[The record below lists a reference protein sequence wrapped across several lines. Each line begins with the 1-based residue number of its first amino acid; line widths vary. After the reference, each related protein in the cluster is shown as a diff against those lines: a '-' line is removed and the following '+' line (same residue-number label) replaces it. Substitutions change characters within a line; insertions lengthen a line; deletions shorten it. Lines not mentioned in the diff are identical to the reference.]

1 MWRSLFGK
9 YKEMVAAI
17 AVFLVLDAGVLLL
30 NFYTSYQIA
39 DDARAM
45 HLANRQSMLT
55 QRIFHSVDLIHDD
68 LQAGRDIEQ
77 NQRKLSVSYKQFDE
91 VLDAFIYGGS
101 LIGQGQGQESL
112 LLDDSYQAL
121 SDQYLTVVETL
132 WQPYRSLVSDLVY
145 ADYSENIERD
155 KLFEK
160 SQQAIDFSREKG
172 DELLATVSDFAVA
185 VESKAHQKTID
196 LRLVQGIAISLAVIN
211 FFIIL
216 FHFLKRLNASDQK
229 AKRSQDEMS
238 EIMRTVRDGLFLL
251 TPQYEIGSQY
261 SASMQYLFR
270 QEEFSSVGFFDLLSP
285 LVSGDDLLV
294 AKDYVDSLFN
304 PRVKSSLMDELNPLQ
319 EVRLNITNKYGT
331 SDHFFEFSFSRVF
344 EKEKIIHLMVS
355 VKDVTENVEL
365 RKKLSAS
372 NSRIN
377 QETESVL
384 SLMNVDS
391 QLLVDFMRLLDDGV
405 KSINEELEKRV
416 YSSTSFVAKLDKI
429 NRIAHALKGE
439 ASMLNLS
446 MVEKNLHALEDKLV
460 VLNGKKSLEGD
471 DFLPIAVELT
481 AIVKTSHS
489 MRLFMARFSEMA
501 MPPGDS
507 QSGPITL
514 KTGLNTGKK
523 SALGCALT
531 QLVDKISRDNKKKV
545 LLDLSL
551 FDESLIPEQYLSVM
565 KNIIIQLLRNAV
577 IHGLEKPEKRV
588 QRGKSTRGVISIAV
602 KEANDAII
610 VVVKDDGRGIDFTS
624 IKKHLILQQTYNQA
638 QVEKMTPRDLV
649 KVIFKPGYST
659 AKKVDNHAGRGVG
672 LDVVKTYID
681 SMNASLS
688 VGCKAK
694 RFSEFRI
701 SIPLKNTEKTNET
714 VLSSQCA

>member
-68 LQAGRDIEQ
+68 LQAGRDIEK

-121 SDQYLTVVETL
+121 SDQYLSVVEAL
-132 WQPYRSLVSDLVY
+132 WQPYRRLVGDLVY

-155 KLFEK
+155 KLLEK

-172 DELLATVSDFAVA
+172 DELLTTVSDFAVA

-196 LRLVQGIAISLAVIN
+196 LRLVQGIAICLAVIN

-270 QEEFSSVGFFDLLSP
+270 QEDFSNVGFFDLLSP

-355 VKDVTENVEL
+355 VKDITENVEL
-365 RKKLSAS
+365 REKLAVS
-372 NSRIN
+372 NSRIS

-391 QLLVDFMRLLDDGV
+391 QLLVDFMCLLDEGV

-416 YSSTSFVAKLDKI
+416 YSSSSFVAKLDKI
-429 NRIAHALKGE
+429 NRIAHSLKGE

-446 MVEKNLHALEDKLV
+446 MVEKNLHALEDNLV
-460 VLNGKKSLEGD
+460 ALNGKNSLEGD
-471 DFLPIAVELT
+471 DFLPIAVELA
-481 AIVKTSHS
+481 AIVKASHS
-489 MRLFMARFSEMA
+489 IRLFMARFSEMA
-501 MPPGDS
+501 MSPRGG
-507 QSGPITL
+507 QAGLITL
-514 KTGLNTGKK
+514 KTALDTGKK

-531 QLVDKISRDNKKKV
+531 QLVDKISRENKKEV

-551 FDESLIPEQYLSVM
+551 FDESLIPEQYLSIM

-588 QRGKSTRGVISIAV
+588 QRGKSKRGVISIAV
-602 KEANDAII
+602 KEANGAIT

-624 IKKHLILQQTYNQA
+624 IKKHLISQQTYTQT
-638 QVEKMTPRDLV
+638 QVEQMTPRDLV

-659 AKKVDNHAGRGVG
+659 AKKVDSHAGRGVG
-672 LDVVKTYID
+672 LDVVKTYIN

-694 RFSEFRI
+694 RSAEFRI

-714 VLSSQCA
+714 VMSSQCA

>member
-9 YKEMVAAI
+9 YKEIVAAI

-45 HLANRQSMLT
+45 HLANRQSMLV
-55 QRIFHSVDLIHDD
+55 QRIFYSVELIHDD
-68 LQAGRDIEQ
+68 LSTGRDIEE
-77 NQRKLSVSYKQFDE
+77 NQQKLSISYKQFDE

-101 LIGQGQGQESL
+101 LIGKGQRQDAL
-112 LLDDSYQAL
+112 LSDDSYQAL
-121 SDQYLTVVETL
+121 SDQYLTVVEAL
-132 WQPYRSLVSDLVY
+132 WQPYRNLVGDLVY
-145 ADYSENIERD
+145 ADYSETLERD
-155 KLFEK
+155 RLIEK
-160 SQQAIDFSREKG
+160 SLGAMDYSREKG
-172 DELLATVSDFAVA
+172 DELLAAVTEFAVA
-185 VESKAHQKTID
+185 VESKAHQKTIN
-196 LRLVQGIAISLAVIN
+196 LRIVQGVAIILAVIN

-216 FHFLKRLNASDQK
+216 FHFLKRLSTSDKK

-270 QEEFSSVGFFDLLSP
+270 QESFSNVGFFDLLSP
-285 LVSGDDLLV
+285 LVSNSDLLV

-319 EVRLNITNKYGT
+319 EVRLNLTNKYGS
-331 SDHFFEFSFSRVF
+331 SDHFFEFTFSRVF

-355 VKDVTENVEL
+355 VKDITENVEL
-365 RKKLSAS
+365 RSKLAVS
-372 NSRIN
+372 NSKIN
-377 QETESVL
+377 QEAESIL
-384 SLMNVDS
+384 SLINVDP
-391 QLLVDFMRLLDDGV
+391 QLLADFIQLLDEGV

-416 YSSTSFVAKLDKI
+416 YSSPSFVAKLDKI

-439 ASMLNLS
+439 ASMLNLT

-471 DFLPIAVELT
+471 DFLPITVELT
-481 AIVKTSHS
+481 AIAKSADS
-489 MRLFMARFSEMA
+489 IRLFMSRFSEMA
-501 MPPGDS
+501 MSRDDS
-507 QSGPITL
+507 HPGPISS
-514 KTGLNTGKK
+514 KVKPE
-523 SALGCALT
+523 SALGRALT
-531 QLVDKISRDNKKKV
+531 QLVNKISRDNKKTV

-551 FDESLIPEQYLSVM
+551 FDESLIPAENLNVV
-565 KNIIIQLLRNAV
+565 KNIIIQLLRNAI
-577 IHGLEKPEKRV
+577 IHGLEKPAKRV
-588 QRGKSTRGVISIAV
+588 QRGKPEQGVISIVV
-602 KEANDAII
+602 KEVAGAITVI
-610 VVVKDDGRGIDFTS
+610 VKDDGRGIDFPS
-624 IKKHLILQQTYNQA
+624 IKKHLLMQQVYSQA
-638 QVEKMTPRDLV
+638 QVEKMTPRELV

-659 AKKVDNHAGRGVG
+659 AKKVNNHAGRGVG

-681 SMNASLS
+681 SMGASLS

-694 RFSEFRI
+694 RSSEFRI
-701 SIPLKNTEKTNET
+701 TIPLQNVDGIDSTRSFDQTD
-714 VLSSQCA
+714 QCA

>member
-9 YKEMVAAI
+9 YKEIVAAI

-45 HLANRQSMLT
+45 HLANRQSMLV
-55 QRIFHSVDLIHDD
+55 QRIFYSVELIHDD
-68 LQAGRDIEQ
+68 LSTGRDIEE
-77 NQRKLSVSYKQFDE
+77 NQQKLSISYKQFDE

-101 LIGQGQGQESL
+101 LIGKGQRQDAL
-112 LLDDSYQAL
+112 LSDDSYQAL
-121 SDQYLTVVETL
+121 SDQYLTVVEAL
-132 WQPYRSLVSDLVY
+132 WQPYRNLVGDLVY
-145 ADYSENIERD
+145 ADYSETLERD
-155 KLFEK
+155 RLIEK
-160 SQQAIDFSREKG
+160 SLGAMDYSREKG
-172 DELLATVSDFAVA
+172 DELLAAVTEFAVA
-185 VESKAHQKTID
+185 VESKAHQKTIN
-196 LRLVQGIAISLAVIN
+196 LRIVQGVAIILAVIN

-216 FHFLKRLNASDQK
+216 FHFLKRLSTSDKK

-270 QEEFSSVGFFDLLSP
+270 QESFSNVGFFDLLSP
-285 LVSGDDLLV
+285 LVSNSDLLV

-319 EVRLNITNKYGT
+319 EVRLNLTNKYGS
-331 SDHFFEFSFSRVF
+331 SDHFFEFTFSRVF

-355 VKDVTENVEL
+355 VKDITENVEL
-365 RKKLSAS
+365 RSKLAVS
-372 NSRIN
+372 NSKIN
-377 QETESVL
+377 QEAESIL
-384 SLMNVDS
+384 SLINVDP
-391 QLLVDFMRLLDDGV
+391 QLLADFIQLLDEGV

-416 YSSTSFVAKLDKI
+416 YSTSSFATKLDKI

-439 ASMLNLS
+439 ASMLNLT

-460 VLNGKKSLEGD
+460 VLNDKRSLEGD
-471 DFLPIAVELT
+471 DFLPITIELT
-481 AIVKTSHS
+481 AIVKSADS
-489 MRLFMARFSEMA
+489 IRLFMSRFSEVA
-501 MPPGDS
+501 VSHSDS
-507 QSGPITL
+507 HLLPVPS
-514 KTGLNTGKK
+514 KVKSE
-523 SALGCALT
+523 SALNRALT
-531 QLVDKISRDNKKKV
+531 QLVDKISRDNKKTV

-551 FDESLIPEQYLSVM
+551 FDESLIPA
-565 KNIIIQLLRNAV
+565 KNFNVVKSIIIQLLRNAI
-577 IHGLEKPEKRV
+577 IHGLEKPAKRV
-588 QRGKSTRGVISIAV
+588 QRGKPEQGVISIVV
-602 KEANDAII
+602 KEVAGAIT

-624 IKKHLILQQTYNQA
+624 IKKHLVTQNVYSQE
-638 QVEKMTPRDLV
+638 QVEKMTARELV

-659 AKKVDNHAGRGVG
+659 AKKVSNHAGRGVG

-681 SMNASLS
+681 SMGASLS

-694 RFSEFRI
+694 RSSEFRI
-701 SIPLKNTEKTNET
+701 TIPLQNVDGIDSTRSFDQTD
-714 VLSSQCA
+714 QCA